1 MIEGNLQT
9 VIGVA
14 TAMMFGGF
22 CKGASGISLALISVS
37 LAAVFVDIP
46 IAVALMTVPV
56 LIANIWQIC
65 SNKFTDEAWKSHW
78 PVYFA
83 IIPGVGIGA
92 KVLTSVDPFL
102 VSGIVGVIVIGFA
115 ILIYTQ
121 PNWKLSTSTARRIS
135 VPAGL
140 AGGLVGGI
148 SGFLPPVLMYMVA
161 LKLPKEKFIAAI
173 GIAYLTGVIALM
185 LFLATY
191 NFLTWEIILWSA
203 LAALPMFAGQLA
215 GHKARQH
222 IAENPFRLMVLILML
237 FSGAN
242 LIRKAFS

>member
-1 MIEGNLQT
+1 MIEGNPQAI
-9 VIGVA
+9 IGVA
-14 TAMMFGGF
+14 AAMMFGGF

-56 LIANIWQIC
+56 LIANIWQIG
-65 SNKFTDEAWKSHW
+65 SNKFTGEAWKSHW
-78 PVYFA
+78 PVYLA
-83 IIPGVGIGA
+83 ITPGVAIGA

-115 ILIYTQ
+115 TLIYTQ
-121 PNWKLSTSTARRIS
+121 PDWKLSEQAARRIG
-135 VPAGL
+135 VPVGF

-148 SGFLPPVLMYMVA
+148 SGFLPPILMYMVA

-173 GIAYLTGVIALM
+173 GIAYLTGVVALM
-185 LFLATY
+185 VFLATY
-191 NFLTWEIILWSA
+191 NFLTWKIILWSA

>member
-37 LAAVFVDIP
+37 LAAIFVDIS

-56 LIANIWQIC
+56 LIANIWQVG
-65 SNKFTDEAWKSHW
+65 SNKFTSEVWNFHW
-78 PVYFA
+78 PLYLA
-83 IIPGVGIGA
+83 ITPGVGIGA

-102 VSGIVGVIVIGFA
+102 VSGIVGIIVISFA

-121 PNWKLSTSTARRIS
+121 PKWKLSTPTARRFS
-135 VPAGL
+135 VPTGFI
-140 AGGLVGGI
+140 GGLVGGI

-173 GIAYLTGVIALM
+173 GIAYLTGVLALM
-185 LFLATY
+185 VFLATY
-191 NFLTWEIILWSA
+191 NFLTWQIILWSA

-215 GHKARQH
+215 GHKARQR
-222 IAENPFRLMVLILML
+222 IAEKPFHLMVLILML
-237 FSGAN
+237 LSGAN